1 VESSSP
7 ETRKRLLTVVLV
19 VVALASGFAG
29 GYGTFLAT
37 QVSAPRGALTLI
49 DDLGRVVSVP
59 PEVTRIVSLAPSTTE
74 ILFAMDLGP
83 RLVAVDAFSDYPP
96 ELEQL
101 NLTRVETFPSVNL
114 ETILSLSPDLVLAAG
129 ITPPSDV
136 EQISARGI
144 AVLVLQ
150 PRTIEGILQDI
161 LLVGLATGTLSK
173 AREVVDGLQAR
184 IDAILAI
191 TTNATLVP
199 YRPLVYLEFFPLWTF
214 GPGSFGH
221 DLITM
226 AGGRNVGATLTSPF
240 AEISN
245 EFVIAANPDIIVYTE
260 GPYTATTREDIEGR
274 PGWDQ
279 IKAVQEGKI
288 FTIDD
293 NEVARPGPRIVDALE
308 DLAKVL
314 HPDLFTEDG

>member
-1 VESSSP
+1 MGSSSP
-7 ETRKRLLTVVLV
+7 ETRKRLLTVILI

-29 GYGTFLAT
+29 GYGASLAT
-37 QVSAPRGALTLI
+37 RPPAEVEALTLI

-59 PEVTRIVSLAPSTTE
+59 LEVKRIVSLAPSTTE
-74 ILFAMDLGP
+74 ILFALDMSS
-83 RLVAVDAFSDYPP
+83 RLVAVDTFSDYPP
-96 ELEQL
+96 ELEEL
-101 NLTRVETFPSVNL
+101 NLTRVETYPSVNL

-129 ITPPSDV
+129 ITPLTDV
-136 EQISARGI
+136 EQISAQGI
-144 AVLVLQ
+144 AVLVLD
-150 PRTIEGILQDI
+150 PKTIDGILQDI

-173 AREVVDGLQAR
+173 ARDVVDKLQAR
-184 IDAILAI
+184 IDAVLAI
-191 TTNATLVP
+191 TTNTTLVT

-221 DLITM
+221 DLIIM

-240 AEISN
+240 GEVSN
-245 EFVIAANPDIIVYTE
+245 EFVIAADPDIIIYTK

-279 IKAVQEGKI
+279 IKAVKEGKI
-288 FTIDD
+288 FDIDD

-308 DLAKVL
+308 DLAKIL
-314 HPDLFTEDG
+314 HPDLFPEDG